1 MPTFSE
7 TISTSLSHEMFTRAR
22 RFIPGGVNSPVRAFL
37 SVKNTPRFIQSAK
50 GAYLFDVDGNRYI
63 DYVGSW
69 GPMILGHAD
78 PEVIRAVQSAAENGL
93 SYGAPCLG
101 EIELAAEICRRMP
114 FIEKIRMVN
123 SGTEAAMSAIR
134 LARGATAKNK
144 IIKFEGCYHGHA
156 DSLLVKAGSGGLTFG
171 VPSSPGVPASIV
183 AETLTA
189 RFNDLDSVTALFER
203 WGGDIAAIIV
213 EPIPGNMNMLLPV
226 PGFLP
231 GLRELCDQ
239 YKCLLIFDEVI
250 SGFRVGPQGAQGL
263 YNIRPDLTILGK
275 IIGGGMPVGAFG
287 GRAEIMAQLAP
298 EGPVYQAGTLSGNPI
313 AMAAGLATLKQLTPA
328 HYQNLEQLTRQL
340 IQGIQQRAKSA
351 NVPLTCVSAGGLFG
365 IFFTEETE
373 IQYYE
378 QVIACQVEKFTA
390 FFNILLNN
398 GVYVAPSAYEAG
410 FVSLAHTPQDIQK
423 TLEAVEMACLKLN
436 QF

>member
-1 MPTFSE
+1 MPILSE
-7 TISTSLSHEMFTRAR
+7 KTSTSLSEEMFNKAR

-37 SVKNTPRFIQSAK
+37 AVKNVPRFIQSAK
-50 GAYLFDVDGNRYI
+50 GAYLTDVDGNRYI
-63 DYVGSW
+63 DYVCSW
-69 GPMILGHAD
+69 GPMILGHAN

-93 SYGAPCLG
+93 SYGAPCPA
-101 EIELAAEICRRMP
+101 EIELAAEICQRMP
-114 FIEKIRMVN
+114 NIEKIRMVN

-134 LARGATAKNK
+134 LARGATGRSK

-203 WGGDIAAIIV
+203 WGDDIAAIIV
-213 EPIPGNMNMLLPV
+213 EPIPGNMNMLLPL
-226 PGFLP
+226 PEFLP
-231 GLRELCDQ
+231 GLRQLCDQ
-239 YKCLLIFDEVI
+239 YKSLLIFDEVI

-263 YNIRPDLTILGK
+263 YAVRPDLTILGK

-287 GRAEIMAQLAP
+287 GRADIMSQLAP

-328 HYQNLEQLTRQL
+328 HYQILEQLTLQL
-340 IQGIQQRAKSA
+340 IHGIQERAKSA
-351 NVPLTCVSAGGLFG
+351 KVSLTCVSSGGLFG
-365 IFFTEETE
+365 IFFTDEPK
-373 IQYYE
+373 INYYE
-378 QVIACQVEKFTA
+378 QVMACRVEEFTA
-390 FFNILLNN
+390 FFNALLNS
-398 GVYVAPSAYEAG
+398 GIYLAPSAYEAG
-410 FVSLAHTPQDIQK
+410 FVSLAHTSDDIKK
-423 TLEAVEMACLKLN
+423 TLAAAEAAWD
-436 QF
+436 